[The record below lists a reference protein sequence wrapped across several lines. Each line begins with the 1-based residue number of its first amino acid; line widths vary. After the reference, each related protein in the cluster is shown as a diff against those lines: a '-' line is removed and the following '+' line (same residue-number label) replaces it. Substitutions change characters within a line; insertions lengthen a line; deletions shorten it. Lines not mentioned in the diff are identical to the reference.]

1 MEKEQV
7 MRTALQKVS
16 FGMVRRTMLYGFALT
31 GMLIAGGSDWTTA
44 AEVRQTVMTPEEVGI
59 ALKNDFADAKFTR
72 IQESGIAGLY
82 EVTVGQNIIYY
93 APAAGKII
101 TGEIHD
107 KSGLNITA
115 EKRKMLL
122 ALKEAE
128 TAKLVD
134 TLPLAKAV
142 KIGSGKNIV
151 IEFTDIDCVFCRK
164 VEEFFRTRDD
174 VTRYVFF
181 MPLDSIHPQA
191 KAKAKEVLCA
201 IDPAA
206 EYLAAMSGSLDKA
219 ELKGCGGRDQELDE
233 VLAEHK
239 AAADKM
245 GVTGTPA
252 MWVNKKQ
259 VNGADVRKLQRYLSE
274 EPANSAAVPASKI
287 P

>member
-1 MEKEQV
+1 MKS
-7 MRTALQKVS
+7 ALQKVS
-16 FGMVRRTMLYGFALT
+16 FGKICRTMVYGCALT
-31 GMLIAGGSDWTTA
+31 GVLLAGVPDRTSA
-44 AEVRQTVMTPEEVGI
+44 VEVQGTEMTLEEVGI
-59 ALKNDFADAKFTR
+59 LLKKDFGDAKFTR
-72 IQESGIAGLY
+72 IEETGIQGLY

-93 APAAGKII
+93 APSAGKII

-128 TAKLVD
+128 TAKLID
-134 TLPLAKAV
+134 TLPIERAV

-151 IEFTDIDCVFCRK
+151 VEFTDIDCVFCRK

-191 KAKAKEVLCA
+191 KAKAKHVLCA
-201 IDPAA
+201 VDPAA
-206 EYLAAMSGSLDKA
+206 EYLAAMTGSLDHA
-219 ELKGCGGRDQELDE
+219 ELKGCGGRDQELEE
-233 VLAEHK
+233 VLAVHK

-259 VNGADVRKLQRYLSE
+259 VNGADVRKLQRYLSDGS
-274 EPANSAAVPASKI
+274 ADNAAVPASKM